1 MSKKFFIIWCA
12 VFVLFNAVVFCLPLL
27 LREDPF
33 FRQTETGSFDAWMSY
48 GLFVGAF
55 LCPLATMFLER
66 LLGYEGEIRWWGMP
80 LNAVCYA
87 SMGITLAA
95 GPLCLLHNDI
105 NMWMEA
111 VLSLLVAAVSVAPL
125 FRLFPLQ
132 PKEKPLPE
140 RAYKI
145 YCLADEDWVRQYM
158 IDCVKEAENPDLQLL
173 EELEGTPP
181 GVLPEDLLERCV
193 ELLES
198 EEKEDYVTRK
208 EVKEYLT
215 GTEGHA
221 ASDIVEMES
230 FISNMPGDENWM
242 VSVVLKGDKGHYSYY
257 YDREQDKV
265 LLESYNPD

>member
-1 MSKKFFIIWCA
+1 MKKFKIFAVIWCA
-12 VFVLFNAVVFCLPLL
+12 VFVLFNVVVFCLPALL
-27 LREDPF
+27 GEAPF
-33 FRQTETGSFDAWMSY
+33 FRQAGTGSFDAWTSY
-48 GLFVGAF
+48 GLFASAF

-66 LLGYEGEIRWWGMP
+66 LLGYESEIRFWFDMP
-80 LNAVCYA
+80 MNAVCYA
-87 SMGITLAA
+87 SMGLTLAV
-95 GPLCLLHNDI
+95 GGLCLLCDLN
-105 NMWMEA
+105 A
-111 VLSLLVAAVSVAPL
+111 GLSLLVAAVAVLPL

-132 PKEKPLPE
+132 PKERVLPKRDYE
-140 RAYKI
+140 I
-145 YCLADEDWVRQYM
+145 YNLSDEDWVRRYM
-158 IDCVKEAENPDLQLL
+158 IDYIKEGEKPDLPLLKEL
-173 EELEGTPP
+173 EETPP
-181 GVLPEDLLERCV
+181 GALPEDLLERCV
-193 ELLES
+193 KLLES